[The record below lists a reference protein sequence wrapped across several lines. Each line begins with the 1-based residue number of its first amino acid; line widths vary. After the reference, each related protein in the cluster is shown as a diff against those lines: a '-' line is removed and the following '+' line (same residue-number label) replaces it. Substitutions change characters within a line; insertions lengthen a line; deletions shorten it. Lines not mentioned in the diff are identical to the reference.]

1 MIEKRAFFLLNAA
14 CAMLILHL
22 ISRVH
27 LATFVTPEVNG
38 CAYYMRQPI

>member
-1 MIEKRAFFLLNAA
+1 MEKRVFFLLNAA
-14 CAMLILHL
+14 CAMEILYL

-38 CAYYMRQPI
+38 CA